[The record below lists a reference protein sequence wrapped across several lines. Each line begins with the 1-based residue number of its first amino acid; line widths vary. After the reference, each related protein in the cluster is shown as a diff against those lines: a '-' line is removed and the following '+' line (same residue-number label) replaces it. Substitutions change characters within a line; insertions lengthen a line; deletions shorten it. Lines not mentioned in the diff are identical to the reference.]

1 MKQAIIR
8 LAVLAILFVNQALI
22 MFGWSPLPFSEEEV
36 FAGVSAIATALAS
49 IWVWYKNN
57 NLTKEAEEAQRILDA
72 KKAKKKRI
80 NKDGK

>member
-1 MKQAIIR
+1 MKQALIR
-8 LAVLAILFVNQALI
+8 LAVLAILFVNQALV
-22 MFGWSPLPFSEEEV
+22 MFGWSPIPFSEEEV
-36 FAGVSAIATALAS
+36 FAGVSAVATALAS